1 MRRLTKYWNNFL
13 IWVNPR
19 RRQDIL
25 SEMARK
31 NQELGLYDEADRK
44 RNKPD
49 DKK

>member
-1 MRRLTKYWNNFL
+1 
-13 IWVNPR
+13 
-19 RRQDIL
+19 
-25 SEMARK
+25 MARK